1 MKTIIFLFMLAST
14 STLSGQ
20 IDSMLVNATPTTT
33 DEYNYLTKGYRI
45 QVESGLDMKKG
56 YHFENIG
63 EHQIG
68 TYRFT
73 IKNLIREAENELAG
87 ILIITYSTTSG
98 ITYYTGIP
106 IHNRKLMELYAQD
119 ISKWHGPLMA
129 SYCYLMST
137 YLSSYFY
144 DLHKAQ

>member
-1 MKTIIFLFMLAST
+1 MKTLVLLFLLAST

-20 IDSMLVNATPTTT
+20 LDSMLTNATPTTVE
-33 DEYNYLTKGYRI
+33 EYKYLTKGYRI

-56 YHFENIG
+56 YDFENIG
-63 EHQIG
+63 EYKIG
-68 TYRFT
+68 TYQFT
-73 IKNLIREAENELAG
+73 IKNLIREADNELAG

-106 IHNRKLMELYAQD
+106 INNPKLMDQYAND

-129 SYCYLMST
+129 SYCYLVSA

-144 DLHKAQ
+144 DLHKSK